1 MASENNNKNT
11 ASDKESSLPKG
22 NEPWLT
28 IIIFYTFVAYL
39 LWNLISSPVEDIEV
53 LVTDKNGTPGIV
65 VTIFDASTD
74 EVVGE
79 GNTDN
84 SGIFRSTIKS
94 KKDTKFIITL
104 YKGGLVIFEM
114 LLEQTC
120 VATYVIIE
128 PSMDVSR

>member
-74 EVVGE
+74 EVVRE
-79 GNTDN
+79 ETL
-84 SGIFRSTIKS
+84 IIQEYS
-94 KKDTKFIITL
+94 KVQLRVKKIRNL
-104 YKGGLVIFEM
+104 
-114 LLEQTC
+114 
-120 VATYVIIE
+120 
-128 PSMDVSR
+128 S